1 MARSSGNARA
11 SGDKAR
17 NLETAIEIATE
28 HDRILATASARQGSG
43 GTGNLRLGQGFLSVR
58 KAGLNMAWTQ
68 EREDLLRKLWLQG
81 LSASQIAYV
90 MAGITRN
97 AVIGKAHRMGLPK
110 RSPATSHR
118 PKPRVQRGKPSLALV
133 GARPAPR
140 ESIMEKQFQRGLG
153 LALETGFQAEQG
165 DRVTL
170 MTLTSRTCK
179 WPIGDPADADFHF
192 CSHEAENG
200 RSYCE
205 FHHGLAY
212 QGIRRRRPAAERAA
226 APIQVLPLRAIAV

>member
-1 MARSSGNARA
+1 MWQPPAPER
-11 SGDKAR
+11 
-17 NLETAIEIATE
+17 
-28 HDRILATASARQGSG
+28 GSC
-43 GTGNLRLGQGFLSVR
+43 GTGNLRVRTQVAYKR

-118 PKPRVQRGKPSLALV
+118 PKPRVQRGQPSLALV

-140 ESIMEKQFQRGLG
+140 ESIIEKQFQRSLGLG
-153 LALETGFQAEQG
+153 YEAGFQAEQG

-192 CSHEAENG
+192 CSHDAENG

-205 FHHGLAY
+205 FHHSLAY
-212 QGIRRRRPAAERAA
+212 QGVRRRRQVAERRA
-226 APIQVLPLRAIAV
+226 APVEALPLRAIAV

>member
-1 MARSSGNARA
+1 
-11 SGDKAR
+11 
-17 NLETAIEIATE
+17 
-28 HDRILATASARQGSG
+28 
-43 GTGNLRLGQGFLSVR
+43 
-58 KAGLNMAWTQ
+58 MAWTQ

-90 MAGITRN
+90 MAGVTRN

-118 PKPRVQRGKPSLALV
+118 PKPRVQRGKPSLAFV
-133 GARPAPR
+133 GGKPAARDTASDVQYR
-140 ESIMEKQFQRGLG
+140 RGLDFDT
-153 LALETGFQAEQG
+153 AHKSFDVAHSDVAAE
-165 DRVTL
+165 DRITL

-192 CSHEAENG
+192 CSQDAENN

-205 FHHGLAY
+205 FHHRLAY
-212 QGIRRRRPAAERAA
+212 QGVRRRRPAEKTAS
-226 APIQVLPLRAIAV
+226 APVALPLRAIAV